1 MSDWSLRD
9 MPSQE
14 GKVVVITGTGGI
26 GFESGLALGRAGAAL
41 IIAGR
46 NAQKGAEAV
55 RKIQAVSPGKVSF
68 SELDLASLAS
78 VQSFSHRILDAGVP
92 IDVLINNAGVMMPK
106 MRSLTSDGFELQ
118 FGVNHLGHFAL
129 TAQLRPALAQAPQ
142 PRVVT
147 VSSGAH
153 LGGTMF
159 FDDLQFERRSYKP
172 YKAYQQSKL
181 ANILFTRA
189 LQRRSDVAGWHLLA
203 VAAHPGYARTNLIAN
218 GPGQWG
224 PFGILSAIFN
234 RIGQDAA
241 SGALPVLYAATSQVQ
256 PAGYYGPRG
265 GLKGAPVQA
274 KIGKPGLDDE
284 SGERLWGI
292 SEQLAG
298 CRFG

>member
-1 MSDWSLRD
+1 MGDWSLRD

-14 GKVVVITGTGGI
+14 GKVFIITGTGGI
-26 GFESGLALGRAGAAL
+26 GFETGLALGTSGADVV
-41 IIAGR
+41 IAGR
-46 NAQKGAEAV
+46 NPQKGAEAV
-55 RKIQAVSPGKVSF
+55 RKIQAVSRGKIRF
-68 SELDLASLAS
+68 LELDLSNLES
-78 VQSFSHRILDAGVP
+78 VRWFSERILEDEVP
-92 IDVLINNAGVMMPK
+92 VNVLINNAGVMMPK
-106 MRSLTSDGFELQ
+106 NRTLTTDGFELQ

-129 TAQLRPALAQAPQ
+129 TAQLLPALLRAHK

-153 LGGTMF
+153 LSGKMF
-159 FDDLQFERRSYKP
+159 FDDLQFERSSYKP

-203 VAAHPGYARTNLIAN
+203 VAAHPGYARTDLMAN

-224 PFGILSAIFN
+224 PFGILSLILDL
-234 RIGQDAA
+234 IGQDAA
-241 SGALPVLYAATSQVQ
+241 SGALPVVYAATSQVE

-274 KIGKPGLDDE
+274 KVGKPGLDDE
-284 SGERLWGI
+284 SGERLWRI
-292 SEQLAG
+292 SEQLTKTKLG
-298 CRFG
+298 